1 MTRGGMTMDLTNFAN
16 AVASARSGRSLAA
29 GSESRRI
36 VDVSAI
42 PGADELPACLVVLLE
57 NVVRRAQTDEQAV
70 LAASRIIDASRK
82 GSAGEEIEFMP
93 ARVLFQDFTGVPVFV
108 DFAAM
113 RDAMVER
120 GGDPCAVNPRI
131 PCTLVIDHSVTADV
145 AGRASALD
153 DNLAIEADRNRERFS
168 FLKWAGRSFDNVE
181 IVPPGGGICHQ
192 LNIERFCQVV
202 STDALWE
209 GEGELACF
217 DTVVG
222 TDSHTPTANGI
233 GVLGWGVGGIEA
245 EAAALGQPISMRVPE
260 VVGLRLTGRLGDS
273 VSAMDLALTVAERL
287 RAEGVVGCLVE
298 AFGPGVSTLTVTQRA
313 CVSNMTPEYGATS
326 TLFPVDENVLDYLRL
341 TGREASDIEFVEAY
355 ARAQGVFGSREDR
368 RYARVIELDL
378 ASVELSLAGPSR
390 PHNRVTPSGLK
401 ERFET
406 SSAAHGHSDMG
417 ERWSVTC
424 EDGSEHELGH
434 GTLAIAAIT
443 SCTTATD
450 PAMMV
455 AAGLAARHAHEAG
468 LEPKPWV
475 KRILAPGSRA
485 ASLILERAGLLDDLR
500 AIGFYTCGFGCMS
513 CIGNSGD
520 ILSCLKPLAT
530 DVELTSVLSGNR
542 NFDGRISP
550 DVAQNFLAQPA
561 LVVAYSLV
569 GTMDVDLSSDPV
581 GISSDG
587 SAVYLRDI
595 MPTSAEVQAV
605 LDKVLTPDVYERG
618 MLGLMDGEQSWRSIE
633 SSESATFAWDESST
647 YVRRPPYFEI
657 ARAQRSVGVE
667 GARALAL
674 FGDFVT
680 TDHISPA
687 GAISPDSPCA
697 RYLLERGVSRGEFN
711 TYGSRRGNHECMAR
725 GTFANVKLD
734 NRLAGRPGP
743 VTRNLLSG
751 EVESVFDAAE
761 SYGGAGVPLVI
772 VAGRMYGSGSS
783 RDWAAKGPL
792 LLGVRAVIAE
802 SFERIHRSNL
812 VQMGILPL
820 EFAKG
825 SGAAALGLDG
835 TEVYDI
841 EPVDLAAG
849 LPARPRTTVTATR
862 ADGTRVSF
870 DCVVRVD
877 TALEGAFLRNG
888 GILPY
893 VLEELS

>member
-1 MTRGGMTMDLTNFAN
+1 MDPTNLAN

-168 FLKWAGRSFDNVE
+168 FLKWASRSFDNVR
-181 IVPPGGGICHQ
+181 IVPPGRGICHQ
-192 LNIERFCQVV
+192 LNIERFCEVV
-202 STDALWE
+202 STDALWR

-298 AFGPGVSTLTVTQRA
+298 AYGPGVSTLTVTQRA

-406 SSAAHGHSDMG
+406 SSATHGHSDMG

-434 GTLAIAAIT
+434 GALAIAAIT

-761 SYGGAGVPLVI
+761 SYGEVGVPLVI

-862 ADGTRVSF
+862 ADGTRVTF

>member
-1 MTRGGMTMDLTNFAN
+1 MDLTNFAN
-16 AVASARSGRSLAA
+16 AVVSARSGRSLAA

-168 FLKWAGRSFDNVE
+168 FLKWASRSFDNVR
-181 IVPPGGGICHQ
+181 IVPPGRGICHQ
-192 LNIERFCQVV
+192 LNIERFCEVV
-202 STDALWE
+202 STDALWR

-260 VVGLRLTGRLGDS
+260 VVGLHLTRRLGDS

-417 ERWSVTC
+417 ECWSVTC

-455 AAGLAARHAHEAG
+455 AAGLAARRAHEAG

-761 SYGGAGVPLVI
+761 SYGEAGVPLVI

-862 ADGTRVSF
+862 TDGTRVTF

>member
-1 MTRGGMTMDLTNFAN
+1 MDPTNFAN

-168 FLKWAGRSFDNVE
+168 FLKWASRSFDNVR
-181 IVPPGGGICHQ
+181 IVPPGRGICHQ
-192 LNIERFCQVV
+192 LNIERFCEVV
-202 STDALWE
+202 STDALWRD
-209 GEGELACF
+209 EGELACF

-260 VVGLRLTGRLGDS
+260 VVGLHLTGRLGDS

-298 AFGPGVSTLTVTQRA
+298 VFGPGVSTLTVTQRA

-406 SSAAHGHSDMG
+406 SSATHGHSDMG
-417 ERWSVTC
+417 ECWSVTC

-520 ILSCLKPLAT
+520 ILSCLKSLAT

-761 SYGGAGVPLVI
+761 SYGEVGVPLVI

-862 ADGTRVSF
+862 ADGTRVTF

>member
-1 MTRGGMTMDLTNFAN
+1 MDLTNFAN

-168 FLKWAGRSFDNVE
+168 FLKWASRSFDNVR
-181 IVPPGGGICHQ
+181 IVPPGRGICHQ
-192 LNIERFCQVV
+192 LNIERFCEVV
-202 STDALWE
+202 STDALWR

-245 EAAALGQPISMRVPE
+245 EAAALGQAISMRVPE

-401 ERFET
+401 VRFET

-417 ERWSVTC
+417 ECWSVTC

-485 ASLILERAGLLDDLR
+485 ASFILERAGLLDDLR

-581 GISSDG
+581 GISADG
-587 SAVYLRDI
+587 SAVYLCDI

-687 GAISPDSPCA
+687 GVISPDSPCA

-761 SYGGAGVPLVI
+761 SYGEAGVPLVI

-862 ADGTRVSF
+862 ADGTRVTF